1 MFIGAYVSYAFLA
14 SRLKTKPT
22 LDFVLAK
29 IWRGAIKKER
39 EVNRMIVE
47 LIITFIIIVAGCLL
61 LLQLYDFFESETVR
75 MLLVI
80 AYGLFTVFMLFYWL
94 FEYALYQLKL

>member
-1 MFIGAYVSYAFLA
+1 
-14 SRLKTKPT
+14 
-22 LDFVLAK
+22 
-29 IWRGAIKKER
+29 
-39 EVNRMIVE
+39 MIVE

>member
-14 SRLKTKPT
+14 SRPKTKPT

-29 IWRGAIKKER
+29 MWWGAIKKER

-80 AYGLFTVFMLFYWL
+80 AYGLFTVFMLFHWF